1 MSISLIRWSS
11 SSDLVSISLFCWVSR
26 FMMSILLVLRV
37 SSNSLT
43 FLFKTSLSFSSLL
56 ISHSLFNPSSW
67 SFIAR
72 GSFGFRL
79 FLGSKWL

>member
-1 MSISLIRWSS
+1 
-11 SSDLVSISLFCWVSR
+11 
-26 FMMSILLVLRV
+26 MSILLVLRV

-67 SFIAR
+67 SFIASRSRIIAR

-79 FLGSKWL
+79 FLGSSCCSLSFRNLIR